1 MVTDANIDAMSTRK
15 SVTHALTILV
25 LSMTTVQI
33 SAQSLPAASAEEIAK
48 RVFDTAA
55 GDAWEKARYIS
66 FAFAAERDG
75 KVVTSIPQSYDRF
88 TGDYRVAG
96 KNREGVPYT
105 VIMNVSTK
113 AGRAW
118 LDGKEVADPKA
129 LLESGYGR
137 FINDTY
143 WLLMPLKLRDP
154 GSRLELAE
162 TKTDECGRTYD
173 ILKISFDQGIG
184 LTSGDQYWMWVN
196 RDTNLIDRW
205 EMKLQGS
212 KPEDPKRSFL
222 FKRLQ
227 RSGGILLP
235 TSKEN
240 AEGTS
245 KILLNDFFVSDKVPA
260 GAFAPPM

>member
-1 MVTDANIDAMSTRK
+1 MLNREFVTR
-15 SVTHALTILV
+15 ALAFLA
-25 LSMTTVQI
+25 LSLTTLHV
-33 SAQSLPAASAEEIAK
+33 SAQSLPAASAEEIAA
-48 RVFDTAA
+48 RVFATAA
-55 GDAWEKARYIS
+55 GDAWEKARFIS
-66 FAFAAERDG
+66 FAFAFERDG
-75 KVVTSIPQSYDRF
+75 KLVSSIPQSFDRF

-96 KNREGVPYT
+96 KNREGIPYT
-105 VIMNVSTK
+105 VIMNVNTRQ
-113 AGRAW
+113 GRAW
-118 LDGKEVADPKA
+118 LDGKEVAEPKA

-154 GSRLELAE
+154 GSHLEVAE

-173 ILKISFDQGIG
+173 ILRISFDQGVG
-184 LTSGDQYWMWVN
+184 LTAGDQYWMWVN

-235 TSKEN
+235 TSKES
-240 AEGTS
+240 ADGTS
-245 KILLNDFFVSDKVPA
+245 KVLLNDFFVSDKVPA